1 MCAGAITFH
10 LVSLRVLHQNFVG
23 IFFVYLT
30 AIVVA
35 AWCGYGPGVL
45 VALLISCGSPFL
57 FRPGFSLTQIP
68 IGGIISYLLVSL
80 LISHTS
86 EVRRK
91 TEARLRELNQ
101 DLDERVRERTTEL
114 AQANRDLESTRD
126 SLKATLASIGDAVI
140 STDTQGRVIFAN
152 AVALGLL
159 KMREPEVVGRDL
171 REIFRIL
178 NEYTREVVESPVT
191 KVLREGVIVGLANH
205 SVLLASDGTEV
216 PIDDSGAP
224 IRSADGKL
232 QGTVLVFRDI
242 TVRRRADQVRQLLAS
257 IVENSEDAIISEDL
271 TGTVTSWNR
280 AAEKLFGYTADE
292 MIGQSITRIADES
305 RGNEMSEI
313 LARIQKGERIEQFE
327 TVRRTKSGDR
337 INVSVTMSP
346 IFDSAGRAIGA
357 SKISRDITERVRA
370 AERLES
376 LNAELRR
383 TNEILAAAN
392 QDLERFAFIASH
404 DLQEPLRMVT
414 AYSQL
419 LVKSF
424 SGPLDENA
432 KRFVGYIS
440 DGTERMRALLT
451 DLLAYAEIRKED
463 EETWEVVN
471 LNSVIE
477 EVRRNLEAAIEE
489 SGATILVDVLPQVRG
504 HSRHLQSVFH
514 NLISNA
520 IKYRAEAP
528 LRVQVS
534 ARTVSDE
541 LRFEVTDNGIGIDP
555 VYHKQIFEVFRRLH
569 SRDIPGSGVGLS
581 ICQRVVEK
589 YGGEIGV
596 ESQVGRGST
605 FWFTL
610 PRTAVSAATFE
621 EHS

>member
-23 IFFVYLT
+23 IFFIYLT